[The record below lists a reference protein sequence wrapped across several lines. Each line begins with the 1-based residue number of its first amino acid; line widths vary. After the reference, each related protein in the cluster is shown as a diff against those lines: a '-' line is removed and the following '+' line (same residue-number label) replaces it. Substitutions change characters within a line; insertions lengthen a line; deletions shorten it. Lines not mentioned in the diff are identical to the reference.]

1 MTAPSRHGRCAWY
14 DPLPR
19 ADEPPGPPERNP
31 PCPTHRSAGRTVV
44 VTGGG
49 TGIGRAT
56 ALAFAEQGAAVL
68 VTGRRKERLAET
80 AAAHSAVVPVTA
92 DVTTESGAEAVAE
105 AVRER
110 GGTVDVLVHNA

>member
-1 MTAPSRHGRCAWY
+1 MPHAPF
-14 DPLPR
+14 
-19 ADEPPGPPERNP
+19 
-31 PCPTHRSAGRTVV
+31 AGRTVV

-80 AAAHSAVVPVTA
+80 AAAHSRWMCWC
-92 DVTTESGAEAVAE
+92 TTPASSASA
-105 AVRER
+105 RWR
-110 GGTVDVLVHNA
+110 HWT